1 MKNISEFIRNN
12 RIFTIVNI
20 GDYELAKE
28 CAAIAV
34 EGGLKIIE
42 ISNQTP
48 DAGNLA
54 EELLK
59 DDTLLVGMSVIA
71 DDKDLKLA
79 MEKSVHFVSL
89 GRFNRELIK
98 KAKDAGLF
106 VISEAMTPTE
116 IIDSAEAG
124 ADIVGVFPVESAG
137 GAKYIKLLLETYPF
151 LKLRARGGL
160 NIYNFVDMLD
170 AGAMSVALST
180 GIFDRKTIK
189 KSDFNTLRK
198 KVNLFTGRYQM
209 WESLHT

>member
-1 MKNISEFIRNN
+1 MKNILQFIQEN
-12 RIFTIVNI
+12 RIFSIINM
-20 GDYELAKE
+20 GDYEMARE
-28 CAAIAV
+28 CAGIAV

-48 DAGNLA
+48 DAGKLV
-54 EELLK
+54 EELLQN
-59 DDTLLVGMSVIA
+59 DELLVGMSVISEG
-71 DDKDLKLA
+71 KDLEMA
-79 MEKSVHFVSL
+79 IEKSVHFVSL
-89 GRFNRELIK
+89 GKFDRELIK

-116 IIDSAEAG
+116 ILGAEEAG
-124 ADIVGVFPVESAG
+124 ADLVGVFPIEAAG
-137 GAKYIKLLLETYPF
+137 GARYIKLLLETYPF
-151 LKLRARGGL
+151 LKLHARGGL

-170 AGAMSVALST
+170 AGAMSVALSS

-189 KSDFNTLRK
+189 RSDFNTLRK